1 MNTLQDLY
9 EYSFTP
15 SIDEVG
21 YFTNTFTKYGSD
33 KARPH
38 TYQDI
43 YSALFS
49 NRDSVENVLEMGIY
63 MGASLRAYAEIFKN
77 AKIFGMDIDTSYF
90 FEDSRT
96 KCLWADQGS
105 SLSMNEAKA
114 QIGDVEF
121 DLIVDDGCHL
131 LQETVNTFQTMLP
144 WLKVG
149 GWFVVEDIK
158 IEFENS
164 WNNISSLLADKYECF
179 LIPMNEG
186 NFDIQSGLQMSDNT
200 VLVVHRKS

>member
-15 SIDEVG
+15 SGDDVE
-21 YFTNTFTKYGSD
+21 YFKNTFTKYGSD

-43 YSALFS
+43 YSALFEDR
-49 NRDSVENVLEMGIY
+49 NSVENILEMGIAR
-63 MGASLRAYAEIFKN
+63 GASLRAYAELFGKSN
-77 AKIFGMDIDTSYF
+77 VFGMDIDTISF
-90 FEDSRT
+90 FEDERT
-96 KCLWADQGS
+96 KCFWADQTS
-105 SLSMNEAKA
+105 SSSMIAAKD

-121 DLIVDDGCHL
+121 DLIVDDGCHH

-149 GWFVVEDIK
+149 GWFVVEDIR

-164 WNNISSLLADKYECF
+164 WKNISSLLADKYECF

-186 NFDIQSGLQMSDNT
+186 NYDIQSGLQMSDNT